1 MPGIP
6 VAWKAVGVFFL
17 GNTEEDDAA
26 LADNFGSKM
35 QAITFRDY
43 ELKVCVENDGLIV
56 GNPPKMVLIQFGG
69 DSVQDLLHVMLIW
82 QERLSHLST
91 KIRKLI
97 TSHPM
102 IKTLKLCRFCVFFSA
117 FFRAESELKMTPFWG
132 SPFFLEICIEVGW
145 ITSLRHHLTG
155 LVWWKAKE

>member
-6 VAWKAVGVFFL
+6 VAWKAVG

-35 QAITFRDY
+35 QAITLRGDY
-43 ELKVCVENDGLIV
+43 EELKVCVENDGLIV

-82 QERLSHLST
+82 KERLSHLST
-91 KIRKLI
+91 K
-97 TSHPM
+97 TVNSSHHIP
-102 IKTLKLCRFCVFFSA
+102 
-117 FFRAESELKMTPFWG
+117 
-132 SPFFLEICIEVGW
+132 
-145 ITSLRHHLTG
+145 
-155 LVWWKAKE
+155 